1 VSQLS
6 RLSQVSQMP
15 QTFRSILFGDTPA
28 PAGLDSRPEPAF
40 FHDLN
45 LDQVTGSV
53 TAALGDYQ
61 LRPFFYAP
69 LDDPDAVRYRHEVF
83 RDLDGTAVA
92 EPVTAFAAGMRRMRQ
107 HLATAQQLHHP
118 LQQQRW
124 FLAAVAAYCD
134 AAARLA
140 RDLDGTAVAS
150 RGFREFRA
158 YLAGYVR
165 SPGFTSLAAENA
177 ELLRELSGIRYCLH
191 IKGNRIRVRG
201 YDAEDDYGKDVLAVF
216 EKFRQATAKDYR
228 IRFHAHQDMNHVEA
242 GVLDLVAKLHP
253 DVFAAVAGHCDARR
267 GYLDDVIARFDR
279 EVQFYL
285 GYLAYMR
292 PIRAAGLE
300 FCYPAVSAR
309 SQHVHASATFDLALA
324 AKLAGDGGRVVS
336 NDFRLD
342 GAERIL
348 VVTGPNQGGKTTL
361 ARTFGQLHHLARLGC
376 PVPGRDAALFL
387 CDEVFTHFEK
397 EEDLATLSGKLRDDL
412 VRFRDILDRATARS
426 VIVMNEIFT
435 STTLDDALFLGQ
447 AMLEKIIGIGALGV
461 CVTFL
466 DELAGLDAACV
477 SMVATVAA
485 ANPAERTYQV
495 VRKPADGLAYAMAI
509 AAKYGL
515 TYDQLQGRVRP

>member
-1 VSQLS
+1 MAPGSRRKGDPVSQA
-6 RLSQVSQMP
+6 
-15 QTFRSILFGDTPA
+15 FRSILFGDTPA

-40 FHDLN
+40 FRDLN

-61 LRPFFYAP
+61 LKPFFYAP
-69 LDDPDAVRYRHEVF
+69 LDESDAVGYRHEVF
-83 RDLDGTAVA
+83 RDLDGPAVA
-92 EPVTAFAAGMRRMRQ
+92 EPVAAFAAGMRRMRQ
-107 HLATAQQLHHP
+107 HLATAQQLRHP

-124 FLAAVAAYCD
+124 FLEAVAAYCD
-134 AAARLA
+134 ATARLA
-140 RDLDGTAVAS
+140 RDLDGAAVTS

-165 SPGFTSLAAENA
+165 SAGFISLAAENA
-177 ELLRELSGIRYCLH
+177 ELLRELSGLTYCLH
-191 IKGNRIRVRG
+191 IKGNRIRVRT
-201 YDAEDDYGKDVLAVF
+201 YDAEDDYGRDVLAVF
-216 EKFRQATAKDYR
+216 EKFRQGAVKDYR
-228 IRFHAHQDMNHVEA
+228 VRFHASPDLNHVEA
-242 GVLDLVAKLHP
+242 GVLDLVAKLYP
-253 DVFAAVAGHCDARR
+253 DVFAAVAGYCDARR

-285 GYLAYMR
+285 GYLAFIR

-309 SQHVHASATFDLALA
+309 SQDVHASATFDLALA
-324 AKLAGDGGRVVS
+324 AKLAGDGARVVT

-387 CDEVFTHFEK
+387 CDEVFTHFER

-447 AMLEKIIGIGALGV
+447 EMLEKIVGIGALAV

-485 ANPAERTYQV
+485 ANPAERTYRV

-515 TYDQLQGRVRP
+515 TYDQLHRRVRS

>member
-1 VSQLS
+1 MAPGQ
-6 RLSQVSQMP
+6 RRKGDQV
-15 QTFRSILFGDTPA
+15 FRSILFGDTPA
-28 PAGLDSRPEPAF
+28 AAGLDSRPEPAF
-40 FHDLN
+40 FRDLN
-45 LDQVTGSV
+45 LDQVIESV
-53 TAALGDYQ
+53 TAALGDYR
-61 LRPFFYAP
+61 LKPFCYAP
-69 LDDPDAVRYRHEVF
+69 LDEPDAVCYRHEVF
-83 RDLDGTAVA
+83 RDLDGTALP

-107 HLATAQQLHHP
+107 HLATAQKLRHP

-124 FLAAVAAYCD
+124 FLEAVAAYCD
-134 AAARLA
+134 ATARLA
-140 RDLDGTAVAS
+140 GDLDGAAITS

-165 SPGFTSLAAENA
+165 SAGFISLAAENA
-177 ELLRELSGIRYCLH
+177 RLLRELSGITYCLH
-191 IKGNRIRVRG
+191 IKGNRIRVRR
-201 YDAEDDYGKDVLAVF
+201 YDAEDDYGREVLAVF
-216 EKFRQATAKDYR
+216 EKFRQAAVKDYR
-228 IRFHAHQDMNHVEA
+228 VRFPAGQDMNHVQA
-242 GVLDLVAKLHP
+242 GVLGLVAKLYP
-253 DVFAAVAGHCDARR
+253 DVFAAVADHCDARR

-285 GYLAYMR
+285 GYLAFIR

-300 FCYPAVSAR
+300 FCYPVVSAQSR
-309 SQHVHASATFDLALA
+309 HVRASATFDLALA
-324 AKLAGDGGRVVS
+324 AKLAAGGARVVT

-376 PVPGRDAALFL
+376 PVPGRAAALFL
-387 CDEVFTHFEK
+387 CDELFTHFEK
-397 EEDLATLSGKLRDDL
+397 EEDLATLNGKLRDDL
-412 VRFRDILDRATARS
+412 VRFRDILDRATASS

-447 AMLEKIIGIGALGV
+447 EMLEKIVGIGALGV

-466 DELAGLDAACV
+466 DELASLDAACV

-515 TYDQLQGRVRP
+515 TYDQLQGRVRS